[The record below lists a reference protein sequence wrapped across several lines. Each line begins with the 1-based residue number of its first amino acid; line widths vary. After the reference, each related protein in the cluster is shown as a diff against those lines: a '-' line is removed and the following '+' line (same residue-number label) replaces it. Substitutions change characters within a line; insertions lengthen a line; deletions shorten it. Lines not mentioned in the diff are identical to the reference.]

1 MPPVS
6 IDEAWGDGE
15 LRALS
20 PPPLKLSQPLSARVT
35 TLGEDAMQSTDAAE
49 PEKPVLT
56 VEMVEDAM
64 LRYDIMI
71 SELRNIRHEQSR
83 RCTMVFVIIGIM
95 FALLFVYIDRL
106 QQQIRILNSF
116 MVHRQIPTLVGLS
129 PANIQV

>member
-1 MPPVS
+1 MPSVS

-15 LRALS
+15 LRA
-20 PPPLKLSQPLSARVT
+20 PPLKISQPLSARAT
-35 TLGEDAMQSTDAAE
+35 TLNEDAMQDATE
-49 PEKPVLT
+49 PEKPVMT
-56 VEMVEDAM
+56 AEMVEDAM

-71 SELRNIRHEQSR
+71 NELRNIRHEQSR

-95 FALLFVYIDRL
+95 FALLFLYIDRL

-129 PANIQV
+129 PANIQAQP